1 MKTAKTRPTRWAGL
15 ALAGVLSGALSGV
28 LLAGCSD
35 DAPDEPDG
43 PTLVTMPVSK
53 SVLMVGGP
61 LEDEDDEVLKGK
73 PVFVNGCLGAESG
86 EKTYLVVWPSGTNVA
101 GPDTDSLR
109 VGDQVLEPGQ
119 SFTGRGTYV
128 TDKPFPVQFPEIPL
142 KCLAPNQENIMWV
155 QEITE
160 VTD

>member
-1 MKTAKTRPTRWAGL
+1 VKTAKTRSTRGTGAVL
-15 ALAGVLSGALSGV
+15 VAALAGAL
-28 LLAGCSD
+28 LLGGCSD

-43 PTLVTMPVSK
+43 PTLVTMPVSE

-61 LEDEDDEVLKGK
+61 LEDTDDEVLKGK

-86 EKTYLVVWPSGTNVA
+86 DKTYLVVWPSGTNVA

-109 VGDQVLEPGQ
+109 IGDQVLDPGQ

-128 TDKPFPVQFPEIPL
+128 TSKPFPVQFPEIPL
-142 KCLAPNQENIMWV
+142 ECLAPNQENIMWV